1 MRDVSSDE
9 FAMPQLFQD
18 EPDEVSPF
26 HDQPDETDPNEGM
39 DLVFQDEP
47 DEPEDDAPPAS
58 LLYRDEP
65 DETEGAIPLQPTC
78 FADEPDELSSDSGN
92 SGCLADVEMG
102 PDAETTKGLVSL
114 SFSTVSQF
122 LSTQLCKAGADSGA
136 AAEPKKKKKRCYNNM
151 NRKAAADERKE
162 KNQDTKKQTRIPR
175 NDVAPSIEQLS
186 KFSYA
191 HPTAKNMLV

>member
-1 MRDVSSDE
+1 
-9 FAMPQLFQD
+9 MPQLFQD

-122 LSTQLCKAGADSGA
+122 LSTQLCKSWG
-136 AAEPKKKKKRCYNNM
+136 
-151 NRKAAADERKE
+151 
-162 KNQDTKKQTRIPR
+162 
-175 NDVAPSIEQLS
+175 
-186 KFSYA
+186 
-191 HPTAKNMLV
+191 